1 MQTANSLQA
10 LPVPCRSHPTHQ
22 DALVL
27 ALRYAHSFGMT
38 TATISRNY
46 DLRRS
51 TLAKIA
57 RGEII
62 SRNREW
68 FYNNLILALN
78 DCRLRAINSN
88 DTSLVAEISHALMD
102 ICLVNSGIATDTE
115 IFKKSR
121 LAKHS

>member
-1 MQTANSLQA
+1 MPTDNILQA
-10 LPVPCRSHPTHQ
+10 RPVPYRSHPTHQ

-51 TLAKIA
+51 TLAKIS
-57 RGEII
+57 RGEVI

-68 FYNNLILALN
+68 FYDNLILALN
-78 DCRLRAINSN
+78 DCRLRALNSN
-88 DTSLVAEISHALMD
+88 DTALVTDISHALMD
-102 ICLVNSGIATDTE
+102 VCLVNSGIATDEE
-115 IFKKSR
+115 IFRKSR
-121 LAKHS
+121 FSSLS